1 LRLRP
6 LRRRRSL
13 PQIFLAAMAVLEALD
28 PQLLSQ
34 LSELALASRPQLTAR
49 LRELGYT
56 KLGPRLQLENA
67 LLQHAA
73 AQPPAI
79 RSNSASS
86 PPATAVAGAKSR

>member
-1 LRLRP
+1 
-6 LRRRRSL
+6 
-13 PQIFLAAMAVLEALD
+13 MAVLEALD

-73 AQPPAI
+73 AQPP
-79 RSNSASS
+79 
-86 PPATAVAGAKSR
+86 TAQPFAEPSDSKETVMP

>member
-1 LRLRP
+1 MAA
-6 LRRRRSL
+6 
-13 PQIFLAAMAVLEALD
+13 LAELD
-28 PQLLSQ
+28 PRVLSQ

-73 AQPPAI
+73 AQPDLGTQQEGVKDQHRWFRV
-79 RSNSASS
+79 RSAAAAAASS
-86 PPATAVAGAKSR
+86 SSQRSGVWW